1 MAEATLFFSFSR
13 RSVAAPQNRKASLCR
28 TDGTAQPNA
37 VRQWSRPPQTESH
50 ILIHKSLLITH
61 SYIGEVIILFAI
73 LQFSDTNTI
82 FRQPKIESKRYS
94 LPSGDAF
101 FIVTAE
107 RHLGRIPWK
116 KLEKCLDILRK
127 DILLPEGITVPPDI
141 NITAFTPDILPHL
154 LLINSATDYIRNH
167 KESFKDKSLT
177 IFDEKAV
184 YQSYIE
190 KLLPYFHSIK
200 IITDQ
205 PDSYENLSQKLLQNY
220 GFSLLISNEEVIN
233 SDVVISHQMRVPLY
247 FNGTVFTNE
256 KQYLMNGEV
265 LSGSEI
271 NITDIYES
279 IRPEN
284 IGRVLFASALY
295 EKSKE
300 YSLGKLKYND
310 FGS

>member
-1 MAEATLFFSFSR
+1 M
-13 RSVAAPQNRKASLCR
+13 
-28 TDGTAQPNA
+28 
-37 VRQWSRPPQTESH
+37 
-50 ILIHKSLLITH
+50 
-61 SYIGEVIILFAI
+61 FAI

-82 FRQPKIESKRYS
+82 FRQPKIESKRYN

-101 FIVTAE
+101 FIVTTD

-116 KLEKCLDILRK
+116 KLEKCLGILRK
-127 DILLPEGITVPPDI
+127 DILLPEGITIPADI

-167 KESFKDKSLT
+167 KESFKGKSLT
-177 IFDEKAV
+177 IFDEKAI

-205 PDSYENLSQKLLQNY
+205 ADTYENLSQNLLLNY
-220 GFSLLISNEEVIN
+220 GFSLLISDEKVTD
-233 SDVVISHQMRVPLY
+233 SDVVISYQWKVPLY
-247 FNGTVFTNE
+247 FKGTVFTNK

-271 NITDIYES
+271 DLPDIYEN
-279 IRPEN
+279 IRPKN

-295 EKSKE
+295 EKCKE
-300 YSLGKLKYND
+300 KALGTLKYKD

>member
-1 MAEATLFFSFSR
+1 M
-13 RSVAAPQNRKASLCR
+13 
-28 TDGTAQPNA
+28 
-37 VRQWSRPPQTESH
+37 
-50 ILIHKSLLITH
+50 
-61 SYIGEVIILFAI
+61 FAI

-82 FRQPKIESKRYS
+82 FRQPKIESKRYN

-107 RHLGRIPWK
+107 KHLGRIPWK
-116 KLEKCLDILRK
+116 KLEKCLGILRK
-127 DILLPEGITVPPDI
+127 DILLPEGITIPPDI

-167 KESFKDKSLT
+167 KESFKGKSLT
-177 IFDEKAV
+177 IFDEKAI

-200 IITDQ
+200 IITDY
-205 PDSYENLSQKLLQNY
+205 PESYESVSQNLLLNY
-220 GFSLLISNEEVIN
+220 GFSLLISKEEVFD
-233 SDVVISHQMRVPLY
+233 SDVVISYQWKVPLY
-247 FNGTVFTNE
+247 FKGTVFTNK
-256 KQYLMNGEV
+256 KQHLMNGEV

-271 NITDIYES
+271 DLPDIYEN

-295 EKSKE
+295 EKCKE
-300 YSLGKLKYND
+300 KSSGTLCYKD
-310 FGS
+310 FDS

>member
-1 MAEATLFFSFSR
+1 M
-13 RSVAAPQNRKASLCR
+13 
-28 TDGTAQPNA
+28 
-37 VRQWSRPPQTESH
+37 
-50 ILIHKSLLITH
+50 
-61 SYIGEVIILFAI
+61 IILFAI

-101 FIVTAE
+101 FIVTAD

-116 KLEKCLDILRK
+116 KLEKCLGILRK
-127 DILLPEGITVPPDI
+127 DILLPEDITIPPDI

-154 LLINSATDYIRNH
+154 LLINSATDYIITH
-167 KESFKDKSLT
+167 KESFKGKSLT
-177 IFDEKAV
+177 IFDEKAI

-205 PDSYENLSQKLLQNY
+205 PDTYENLSQTLLQNY
-220 GFSLLISNEEVIN
+220 GFSLVVSKEEAIN
-233 SDVVISHQMRVPLY
+233 SDVVISYQMRVPLY
-247 FNGTVFTNE
+247 FEGTVFTNE

-265 LSGSEI
+265 LCGSEI
-271 NITDIYES
+271 DLPDTYEN

-295 EKSKE
+295 EKCKE
-300 YSLGKLKYND
+300 TNLGKLKYKD

>member
-1 MAEATLFFSFSR
+1 M
-13 RSVAAPQNRKASLCR
+13 
-28 TDGTAQPNA
+28 
-37 VRQWSRPPQTESH
+37 
-50 ILIHKSLLITH
+50 
-61 SYIGEVIILFAI
+61 FAI

-101 FIVTAE
+101 FIVTAA

-116 KLEKCLDILRK
+116 KLEKCLGILRK

-141 NITAFTPDILPHL
+141 NITSFTPQILPHL
-154 LLINSATDYIRNH
+154 LLINSATDYIQKH

-177 IFDEKAV
+177 IFDEKAI

-190 KLLPYFHSIK
+190 KLLPYFYSIK

-205 PDSYENLSQKLLQNY
+205 ADTYESLSQNLLLNY
-220 GFSLLISNEEVIN
+220 GFSLLISDEKATD
-233 SDVVISHQMRVPLY
+233 SDVVISHQCRVPLY
-247 FNGTVFTNE
+247 FKGTVFTNE
-256 KQYLMNGEV
+256 KRYLMNGEV
-265 LSGSEI
+265 LSGSETDI
-271 NITDIYES
+271 PDIYEN
-279 IRPEN
+279 IRPKN

-295 EKSKE
+295 EKCKE
-300 YSLGKLKYND
+300 KALGTLLYKD

>member
-1 MAEATLFFSFSR
+1 M
-13 RSVAAPQNRKASLCR
+13 
-28 TDGTAQPNA
+28 
-37 VRQWSRPPQTESH
+37 
-50 ILIHKSLLITH
+50 
-61 SYIGEVIILFAI
+61 FAI

-101 FIVTAE
+101 FIVTAD

-116 KLEKCLDILRK
+116 KLEKCLGILRK
-127 DILLPEGITVPPDI
+127 DILLPEGITIPTDI
-141 NITAFTPDILPHL
+141 NITAFTPQILPHL
-154 LLINSATDYIRNH
+154 LLINSATDYIQKH
-167 KESFKDKSLT
+167 KESYKGKSLT
-177 IFDEKAV
+177 IFDEKAI

-205 PDSYENLSQKLLQNY
+205 ADTYESLSQNLLLNY
-220 GFSLLISNEEVIN
+220 GFSLLISDEKATD
-233 SDVVISHQMRVPLY
+233 SDVVISHQLKVPLY
-247 FNGTVFTNE
+247 FKGTVFTNE
-256 KQYLMNGEV
+256 KRYLMNGEV
-265 LSGSEI
+265 LSGIE
-271 NITDIYES
+271 TDLPDIYES

-295 EKSKE
+295 EKCKE
-300 YSLGKLKYND
+300 KASGRLCYKD